1 MSPEGWFLIFPGAP
15 GFSIAVLIVVA
26 MVSLY
31 LARLPVHQAI
41 RSATRALRNGM
52 RLTARSLELLEQR
65 LVARN
70 REVLLS
76 AGREAAE
83 RVVEREFERIE
94 GAVNRDLSDY
104 PALHRRLSASIQR
117 IEEDYQSHAE
127 SPSAPEDWVHAVEAI
142 AKISSSRDTMAK
154 VLRDIQTSIE
164 RDQATALA
172 EYRKATTMRHRL
184 LSRAMP
190 HWRHLVKGIDSVSV
204 ALNRLLDRSRSI
216 DRYMEEYRSIVRG
229 DERAER
235 ALSSSSLTQFF
246 IAGLVLAIAV
256 GGALVNFHLIARPL
270 QEMVGG
276 SAYIAGFK
284 VSQVAALVII
294 LMEIAMGLFFME
306 AMRVTRLFPVIAAL
320 DDRLR
325 IRMGWAAFVLLF
337 ILASV
342 EAGLAYMR
350 EILAQ
355 DDAALIAQ
363 LAGAGDAAVA
373 SQQWITSAAQM
384 GMGFILPFAL
394 TFVAIPLE
402 SFIHAARTVFGLLAV
417 LGLRA
422 LAFLFRLGGN
432 VCHHVGALMIQIYD
446 IAAFAP
452 LGIEKLVAS
461 RGEGRKVARHGK
473 VAEV

>member
-1 MSPEGWFLIFPGAP
+1 MSPESWFLIFPGAP
-15 GFSIAVLIVVA
+15 GFSIAVLVVLA

-31 LARLPVHQAI
+31 LARMPVHQAI

-83 RVVEREFERIE
+83 RVMEREFERIE
-94 GAVNRDLSDY
+94 VAVNRDLSDY
-104 PALHRRLSASIQR
+104 PALHRRLSAAIQR
-117 IEEDYQSHAE
+117 IEEDYQSHVE
-127 SPSAPEDWVHAVEAI
+127 SPQAPEDWVHAVDAI
-142 AKISSSRDTMAK
+142 AKIPSSRDTMAR
-154 VLRDIQTSIE
+154 VLKDIQASIE
-164 RDQATALA
+164 RDQVTALA
-172 EYRKATTMRHRL
+172 EYRKATNLRHRV

-190 HWRHLVKGIDSVSV
+190 HWRHLVKGIDSVNA

-325 IRMGWAAFVLLF
+325 VRMGWAAFVLLF
-337 ILASV
+337 ILAGV

-350 EILAQ
+350 EVLAQ

-363 LAGAGDAAVA
+363 LAGTGTAVM

-402 SFIHAARTVFGLLAV
+402 SFIHAARTVFGVVAV

-432 VCHHVGALMIQIYD
+432 ICHHLGMLLVQLYD
-446 IAAFAP
+446 ILAFAP
-452 LGIEKLVAS
+452 LGVEKLIAT
-461 RGEGRKVARHGK
+461 RGAGRKSAPSVKA
-473 VAEV
+473 AEV

>member
-1 MSPEGWFLIFPGAP
+1 MVVL
-15 GFSIAVLIVVA
+15 AVLA

-31 LARLPVHQAI
+31 LARTPVHRAI

-52 RLTARSLELLEQR
+52 RLTARSLDLIERR

-94 GAVNRDLSDY
+94 AAVNRDLSDY
-104 PALHRRLSASIQR
+104 PALHRRLSTAIQR
-117 IEEDYQSHAE
+117 IEEDYQSHTE
-127 SPSAPEDWVHAVEAI
+127 SPPAPEDWVHAVEAI
-142 AKISSSRDTMAK
+142 AKIPSSRDTMAR
-154 VLRDIQTSIE
+154 VLKDIQTSIE
-164 RDQATALA
+164 RDQAAALA
-172 EYRKATTMRHRL
+172 EYRKATGMRHRV

-204 ALNRLLDRSRSI
+204 ALNRLLERSRSI

-294 LMEIAMGLFFME
+294 LTEIAMGLFFME
-306 AMRVTRLFPVIAAL
+306 AMRVTRLFPVISAL

-325 IRMGWAAFVLLF
+325 IRMGWASFVLLF
-337 ILASV
+337 ILAGV

-350 EILAQ
+350 EVLAQ
-355 DDAALIAQ
+355 DDAALVAQ
-363 LAGAGDAAVA
+363 LAGTESAAM

-402 SFIHAARTVFGLLAV
+402 SFIHSARTVFGVLAV
-417 LGLRA
+417 LGARA
-422 LAFLFRLGGN
+422 LAFSFRLGGN
-432 VCHHVGALMIQIYD
+432 IFHHLGMLLIQLYD
-446 IAAFAP
+446 IVAFAP
-452 LGIEKLVAS
+452 LGVEKLIAARS
-461 RGEGRKVARHGK
+461 ERAKPARHGK
-473 VAEV
+473 VAEA

>member
-1 MSPEGWFLIFPGAP
+1 MSAEGWYLIFPGSP
-15 GFSIAVLIVVA
+15 GASVAVLVVLG
-26 MVSLY
+26 MVVLY
-31 LARLPVHQAI
+31 LARMPVHQAI
-41 RSATRALRNGM
+41 RSVTRTLRNGM
-52 RLTARSLELLEQR
+52 RLTARSLELLEKR

-83 RVVEREFERIE
+83 RMVEREFERVE
-94 GAVNRDLSDY
+94 AAVNRDLSDY
-104 PALHRRLSASIQR
+104 PALHRRLSTSIQR

-127 SPSAPEDWVHAVEAI
+127 SPPAPDDWVHAVETI
-142 AKISSSRDTMAK
+142 AKISSPRDTMTK
-154 VLRDIQTSIE
+154 VLKDIQTSIE
-164 RDQATALA
+164 RDQSAALE
-172 EYRKATTMRHRL
+172 EYRKATDERHRL
-184 LSRAMP
+184 LARAMP
-190 HWRHLVKGIDSVSV
+190 HWRKLVKGIDSVSV
-204 ALNRLLDRSRSI
+204 ALNRLLERSRSI

-229 DERAER
+229 DEGAER
-235 ALSSSSLTQFF
+235 ALSSSSITQFF
-246 IAGLVLAIAV
+246 IAGLVLVIAV

-306 AMRVTRLFPVIAAL
+306 AMRITRLFPVISAL

-363 LAGAGDAAVA
+363 LAGTDSAVA
-373 SQQWITSAAQM
+373 GQQWITAAAQM

-402 SFIHAARTVFGLLAV
+402 SFIHAARTVFGVLAV

-422 LAFLFRLGGN
+422 LAFFFRLGGN
-432 VCHHVGALMIQIYD
+432 IFHHLGALLIQIYD

-452 LGIEKLVAS
+452 LGVERLIVS
-461 RGEGRKVARHGK
+461 RSAERKSAPRAK
-473 VAEV
+473 VAEA

>member
-1 MSPEGWFLIFPGAP
+1 MSSEAWFLLFPNAP
-15 GFSIAVLIVVA
+15 GFSVAVLVVLA
-26 MVSLY
+26 MVSMY
-31 LARLPVHQAI
+31 LARTSVHLAI

-52 RLTARSLELLEQR
+52 RLTARSLKLLEQR

-83 RVVEREFERIE
+83 RMLEREFERIE
-94 GAVNRDLSDY
+94 AAVNRDLADY
-104 PALHRRLSASIQR
+104 PVLHRRLSAAIQR
-117 IEEDYQSHAE
+117 IEEDYQSHTE
-127 SPSAPEDWVHAVEAI
+127 SPPAPEDWVHAVDAI
-142 AKISSSRDTMAK
+142 AKIPSSRDTMAR
-154 VLRDIQTSIE
+154 VLKDIQSSIE
-164 RDQATALA
+164 REQGMALA
-172 EYRKATTMRHRL
+172 EYRKKTDARHRL

-190 HWRHLVKGIDSVSV
+190 HWRRLVKGIDSVSA
-204 ALNRLLDRSRSI
+204 ALNRLLERSRSI

-246 IAGLVLAIAV
+246 IAGLVLVIAV

-276 SAYIAGFK
+276 SAYLAGFK
-284 VSQVAALVII
+284 VSHVAALVII

-306 AMRVTRLFPVIAAL
+306 AMRVTRLFPVISAL

-325 IRMGWAAFVLLF
+325 VRMGWAAFVLLF
-337 ILASV
+337 ILAGV

-355 DDAALIAQ
+355 DDAALVAQ
-363 LAGAGDAAVA
+363 LTGTESAVL

-402 SFIHAARTVFGLLAV
+402 SFIHASRTVFGVLAV
-417 LGLRA
+417 LGVRA
-422 LAFLFRLGGN
+422 LAFLFRLAGN
-432 VCHHVGALMIQIYD
+432 IFHHLGELLVQVYD
-446 IAAFAP
+446 ILAFAP
-452 LGIEKLVAS
+452 LGVEKLIATRRVRA
-461 RGEGRKVARHGK
+461 KPIQQDA
-473 VAEV
+473 VAEA